1 MEQHPLEPFLPKN
14 AKILML
20 GSFPPSQKRWSMD
33 FYYPNWQND
42 MWRIFGLVFFDEK
55 DYFTIPSEKKF
66 DKEKIVNFLNEK
78 GIAFSDTAKSVTR
91 LKGTASDQFLEV
103 DETMDIGFFLREL
116 PQCIAIITTGGKA
129 AETLCKQYDAEV
141 PAVGGHTDILF
152 EGRKISIYRMP
163 SSSRAYPKPIDE
175 KAKMYASIKTILS

>member
-1 MEQHPLEPFLPKN
+1 MRWREERDPTLVLLPRMRQI
-14 AKILML
+14 ALTL
-20 GSFPPSQKRWSMD
+20 VVPHEL
-33 FYYPNWQND
+33 
-42 MWRIFGLVFFDEK
+42 FGPARRLLRDLIQAH
-55 DYFTIPSEKKF
+55 D
-66 DKEKIVNFLNEK
+66 
-78 GIAFSDTAKSVTR
+78 IAFSDTAKSVTR

-163 SSSRAYPKPIDE
+163 SSSRTYPKPIDE